1 MAAMFV
7 LVGFRVNGEG
17 GSSKVSNLGS
27 LETVCPSQAASCISS
42 LCILTSLWNEAYYS
56 HFAGQQAKC
65 TEVLS
70 DFSQGHTACKAKK
83 KDSNTSLF
91 ESKAHTQINQI
102 KSLKSDHCL
111 LFIAHLFLMVSTKI
125 MYERQSVNSLLE
137 TVSDSF
143 APCSQFLLRGYMQ
156 MQSRIRKPYLYSAAR
171 EIASWHG

>member
-1 MAAMFV
+1 MAWDKIFVWNVNAHLVAAMFV

-17 GSSKVSNLGS
+17 GISKVSNLGS
-27 LETVCPSQAASCISS
+27 LETICPSQAASLTSS
-42 LCILTSLWNEAYYS
+42 LCILTTSLWNEAYYS
-56 HFAGQQAKC
+56 HFAGQQAKW

-102 KSLKSDHCL
+102 KSFKSDQCL

-125 MYERQSVNSLLE
+125 MYERQSVNSLLRNSE
-137 TVSDSF
+137 WF
-143 APCSQFLLRGYMQ
+143 FCS
-156 MQSRIRKPYLYSAAR
+156 MQSIPS
-171 EIASWHG
+171 